1 MTTRRQ
7 PFVGRSIVV
16 LLAACSIANVGRSV
30 PLIDA
35 VKESD
40 TERARALLQQPEID
54 IDAPEADGDDGAPL
68 GSPSR

>member
-7 PFVGRSIVV
+7 PTVGRSIVV
-16 LLAACSIANVGRSV
+16 LLAVCSIANVGRSV

-40 TERARALLQQPEID
+40 TERARCYSNLRSISM
-54 IDAPEADGDDGAPL
+54 PL
-68 GSPSR
+68 KLMG